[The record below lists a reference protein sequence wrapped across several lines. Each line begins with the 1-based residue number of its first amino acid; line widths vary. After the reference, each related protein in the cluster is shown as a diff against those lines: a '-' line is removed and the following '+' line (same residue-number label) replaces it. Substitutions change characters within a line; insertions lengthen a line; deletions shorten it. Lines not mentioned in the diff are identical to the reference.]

1 MFVWATEL
9 ACQRSLAASERR
21 WAAQTAYSMIETLM
35 KSSIV
40 EVHVIPI
47 RAPRKE
53 AVRSGLNQ
61 NDPVSAS
68 EFGIIRIITESGL
81 EGLGEISITFP
92 RIGHSLCHAA
102 SQLIAPA
109 LIGFDSLARPKVLE
123 RVDRLLAGE
132 LSAPYI
138 RAAFEMAL
146 LDLAGKHCGA
156 PVYELLGGRMRDH
169 VPLAWGIY
177 QKSPEEMAADA
188 VAGVEAGF
196 HAIKLKV
203 GRALDEDVAAVR
215 AVATAVGRDI
225 PLRLDANGAW
235 LSVAEAARAIKAF
248 VSVATIA
255 WIEQPLARHDLD
267 GLRLLRQRT
276 PVPIMADESCQSLRD
291 AYNLARAQAAD
302 VFNVY
307 VVEAG
312 GLEAAAAIFAFGDAV
327 GIPCILGSQAE
338 MGIGT
343 AACAHLG
350 VAVRHLPYAC
360 ETFGPLRYCSD
371 YVAHPIPI
379 SGGFLTPPDGPGLG
393 VSLDMEAVAK
403 MRV

>member
-1 MFVWATEL
+1 
-9 ACQRSLAASERR
+9 
-21 WAAQTAYSMIETLM
+21 M
-35 KSSIV
+35 KSTMAEV
-40 EVHVIPI
+40 EVIPI

-68 EFGIIRIITESGL
+68 EFGIIRIVLESGL
-81 EGLGEISITFP
+81 DGLGEISITFP
-92 RIGHSLCHAA
+92 RIGHSLCYAA
-102 SQLIAPA
+102 RQLIAPA
-109 LIGFDSLARPKVLE
+109 LIGLDGLARPRVLAE
-123 RVDRLLAGE
+123 IDRLLAGE

-146 LDLAGKHCGA
+146 LDLAGKHYGA
-156 PVYELLGGRMRDH
+156 PVYELLGGRMRDR

-177 QKSPEEMAADA
+177 QKSPDEMAADA
-188 VAGVEAGF
+188 LAGAQAGF
-196 HAIKLKV
+196 QAIKLKV
-203 GRALDEDVAAVR
+203 GRALEIDVAAVR
-215 AVATAVGRDI
+215 AVADAVGHDI

-235 LSVAEAARAIKAF
+235 LSVAEAARAIGAF
-248 VSVATIA
+248 ASAARIA
-255 WIEQPLARHDLD
+255 WIEQPLPRQDLD

-276 PVPIMADESCQSLRD
+276 SVPIMADESCQSLHD
-291 AYNLARAQAAD
+291 AYDLARAQAVD

-338 MGIGT
+338 MGVGT

-350 VAVRHLPYAC
+350 VAVRHLPFAC

-371 YVAHPIPI
+371 YVTNPIPI
-379 SGGFLTPPDGPGLG
+379 SGGFLTPPEGPGLG
-393 VSLDMEAVAK
+393 VSLDWDAIGK